1 MDGLVRNLTT
11 LGLTEYEA
19 RVYAA
24 LVGIG
29 EGSARQIHEAS
40 GVPRPRVY
48 DIAEGLA
55 GRGFITIRRGSP
67 HVYIPAEPAVV
78 IHHLKSAVD
87 AAATAAVQGLDS
99 LSLDARAKNS
109 PIWYVQ
115 GEWSIRRHAES
126 LAGGVARDLA
136 VVCLDYREIGEFA
149 RLIADASKE
158 HPVSVLLPNGKRGI
172 KKPLGDASL
181 YVPKPFCTFFQENI
195 FEKIYCGPIPVD
207 GSAFLLD
214 YIFIADDRVCMIVY
228 REDGVRNAVVITLPF
243 ITCVQ
248 RQFVNRMIANAD
260 CIDGPLPRNPDQTE
274 SSGM

>member
-1 MDGLVRNLTT
+1 MNGLVRNLTA

-29 EGSARQIHEAS
+29 EGSARQVHEAS

-55 GRGFITIRRGSP
+55 ARGFITVRRGNP
-67 HVYIPAEPAVV
+67 YLYIPAEPAVV
-78 IHHLKSAVD
+78 IRHLKSAAD
-87 AAATAAVQGLDS
+87 AAATAAVQDLEA
-99 LSLDARAKNS
+99 LSLDARSKNS

-126 LAGGVARDLA
+126 LAAGVTRDLA
-136 VVCLDYREIGEFA
+136 VVCLDYDEIGEFS
-149 RLIADASKE
+149 RLIVDASRD
-158 HPVSVLLPNGKRGI
+158 HPVNVLLPNGKCGI
-172 KKPLGDASL
+172 TKPLGDASL
-181 YVPKPFCTFFQENI
+181 YAPKPFCTFFQENV
-195 FEKIYCGPIPVD
+195 FEKVYCAPISVD
-207 GSAFLLD
+207 GSAFLLE

-248 RQFVNRMIANAD
+248 RQFVNRMIATAEQ
-260 CIDGPLPRNPDQTE
+260 IEEPARGEAGVRPP
-274 SSGM
+274 SA

>member
-55 GRGFITIRRGSP
+55 ARGFITVRRGNP
-67 HVYIPAEPAVV
+67 YLYIPAEPAVV
-78 IHHLKSAVD
+78 IRHLKSAAD
-87 AAATAAVQGLDS
+87 AAATAAVQELEA
-99 LSLDARAKNS
+99 LSLDARSKNS

-115 GEWSIRRHAES
+115 GEWSIRSHAES
-126 LAGGVARDLA
+126 LAAGVTRDLA
-136 VVCLDYREIGEFA
+136 VVCLDYGEIGEFA
-149 RLIADASKE
+149 RVIADASRD
-158 HPVSVLLPNGKRGI
+158 HPVNILLPNGKHGI
-172 KKPLGDASL
+172 TKPLGGASL
-181 YVPKPFCTFFQENI
+181 YAPKPFCSFFQENV
-195 FEKIYCGPIPVD
+195 FEKVYRAPLSVD
-207 GSAFLLD
+207 GAAFLLD

-248 RQFVNRMIANAD
+248 RQFVNRMIATAER
-260 CIDGPLPRNPDQTE
+260 IEGPAEARPP
-274 SSGM
+274 SA

>member
-1 MDGLVRNLTT
+1 MDDLVRNLTA

-29 EGSARQIHEAS
+29 EGSARQVHEAS

-55 GRGFITIRRGSP
+55 GRGFITVRRGEHP
-67 HVYIPAEPAVV
+67 HVYIPAEPAIV
-78 IHHLKSAVD
+78 IHHLTSAVD
-87 AAATAAVQGLDS
+87 AAATAAVEGLDA
-99 LSLDARAKNS
+99 LSLDARSKNS
-109 PIWYVQ
+109 PIRYVQ

-126 LAGGVARDLA
+126 LAAGVTRDLA
-136 VVCLDYREIGEFA
+136 VVCLDYGEIGEFA
-149 RLIADASKE
+149 RLIADTSRD

-172 KKPLGDASL
+172 RKPLGNASL
-181 YVPKPFCTFFQENI
+181 HVPKPFCAFFQENI
-195 FEKIYCGPIPVD
+195 FEKIYCGPLSVD
-207 GSAFLLD
+207 GAAFLLE

-228 REDGVRNAVVITLPF
+228 REDGAASAVVITLPF

-248 RQFVNRMIANAD
+248 RQFVNRMIANAER
-260 CIDGPLPRNPDQTE
+260 IEGPDGG
-274 SSGM
+274 S

>member
-1 MDGLVRNLTT
+1 MDEMIRNLMT

-29 EGSARQIHEAS
+29 EGSARQVHEAS

-55 GRGFITIRRGSP
+55 GRGFITVRRGNP
-67 HVYIPAEPAVV
+67 HIYIPAEPAVV
-78 IHHLKSAVD
+78 IHHLKTAAD
-87 AAATAAVQGLDS
+87 AAATAAVQALDA
-99 LSLDARAKNS
+99 LSLDARSKNS

-115 GEWSIRRHAES
+115 GEWSIRRHVES
-126 LAGGVARDLA
+126 LASGVTRDLA

-149 RLIADASKE
+149 RLIAGASRE

-172 KKPLGDASL
+172 RKPLGDASL

-195 FEKIYCGPIPVD
+195 FEKLYCGPIPVD
-207 GSAFLLD
+207 GSAFLLE

-243 ITCVQ
+243 ISCVQ

-260 CIDGPLPRNPDQTE
+260 CIDGPAEAGAGLRP
-274 SSGM
+274 SST

>member
-1 MDGLVRNLTT
+1 MDDLIRSLTA

-19 RVYAA
+19 RVYAV

-29 EGSARQIHEAS
+29 EGSARQVHEAS

-55 GRGFITIRRGSP
+55 GRGFITVRRGNP

-87 AAATAAVQGLDS
+87 AAATAAVQGLDA
-99 LSLDARAKNS
+99 LSLDARSKNS

-126 LAGGVARDLA
+126 LASGVTRDLA

-149 RLIADASKE
+149 RLIADASRE

-172 KKPLGDASL
+172 RKPLGDASL

-243 ITCVQ
+243 ISCVQ

-260 CIDGPLPRNPDQTE
+260 CIDGPPGDGAGLRP
-274 SSGM
+274 SSP

>member
-1 MDGLVRNLTT
+1 MDGLIRNLMT

-55 GRGFITIRRGSP
+55 GKGFVTVRRGNP

-78 IHHLKSAVD
+78 VHHLKSAAD
-87 AAATAAVQGLDS
+87 AAATAAVQGLDA
-99 LSLDARAKNS
+99 LSLDARSKNS

-126 LAGGVARDLA
+126 LAGGVTRDLA
-136 VVCLDYREIGEFA
+136 VVCLDYGQIGEFA
-149 RLIADASKE
+149 RLIADTSRD
-158 HPVSVLLPNGKRGI
+158 HPVSVLLPNGRRGI
-172 KKPLGDASL
+172 RKPLGNASL
-181 YVPKPFCTFFQENI
+181 HVPRPFCAFFQENI
-195 FEKIYCGPIPVD
+195 FEKVYCGPIPVD
-207 GSAFLLD
+207 GSAFLLE

-243 ITCVQ
+243 ITCIQ
-248 RQFVNRMIANAD
+248 RQFVNRMIASAER
-260 CIDGPLPRNPDQTE
+260 IEGSDGGL
-274 SSGM
+274 

>member
-1 MDGLVRNLTT
+1 MDDLVRNLTA

-19 RVYAA
+19 RVYAT

-29 EGSARQIHEAS
+29 EGSARQVHEAS

-55 GRGFITIRRGSP
+55 GRGFITVRREEHP

-78 IHHLKSAVD
+78 IHHLTSAVD
-87 AAATAAVQGLDS
+87 AAATAAVQGLDA
-99 LSLDARAKNS
+99 LSLDARSKNS
-109 PIWYVQ
+109 PIRYVQ

-126 LAGGVARDLA
+126 LAAGVTRDLA

-149 RLIADASKE
+149 RLLADASRD
-158 HPVSVLLPNGKRGI
+158 HPVSVLLPNGMRGI
-172 KKPLGDASL
+172 RKPLGNASL
-181 YVPKPFCTFFQENI
+181 HVPRPFCTFFQENI
-195 FEKIYCGPIPVD
+195 FEKVYSGPLSVD
-207 GSAFLLD
+207 GSAFLLE

-228 REDGVRNAVVITLPF
+228 REDAARNAVVITLPF

-248 RQFVNRMIANAD
+248 RQFVNRMIATAER
-260 CIDGPLPRNPDQTE
+260 IDGDL
-274 SSGM
+274 

>member
-1 MDGLVRNLTT
+1 MNDLVRNLTT

-40 GVPRPRVY
+40 AVPRPRVY

-55 GRGFITIRRGSP
+55 ARGFVTIRRGNP

-78 IHHLKSAVD
+78 IRHLTSTVD
-87 AAATAAVQGLDS
+87 AAATAAVQGLDA
-99 LSLDARAKNS
+99 LSLDARSKNS

-126 LAGGVARDLA
+126 LAAGVTRDL
-136 VVCLDYREIGEFA
+136 VIVCLDYGQIGEFA
-149 RLIADASKE
+149 RLIADASRD

-172 KKPLGDASL
+172 TNPLGNASV
-181 YVPKPFCTFFQENI
+181 YVPQPFCAFFQENI
-195 FEKIYCGPIPVD
+195 FEKVYCGPIPVD
-207 GSAFLLD
+207 GSAFLLE
-214 YIFIADDRVCMIVY
+214 YVFIADDRVCMIVY
-228 REDGVRNAVVITLPF
+228 QEDGVRNAVVITLPF

-248 RQFVNRMIANAD
+248 RQFVNRMIATAER
-260 CIDGPLPRNPDQTE
+260 IEGQ
-274 SSGM
+274 G